1 MNRIKGLAST
11 EGAPVTPRTCKS
23 VGKATQSP
31 ADWSVA
37 LIPMRTPHR
46 LDVSDTQNPS
56 AAEISNSPICLNSD
70 TKLRLEHPALS
81 ERPLNLRMHTASYC
95 GGDRRTCAAASIEP
109 PPIALRNF
117 ANSVVLF
124 SNVISCEGLTERIVS
139 VWADACP
146 LLSTET
152 SKDVRNPL
160 FACICPAPAD
170 AVAAVRENGA
180 FQGFEILSTW
190 EDGLGDILPSS
201 IDCQATWIVLAVKTK
216 RPVYCPLQ
224 AWKKHRLF
232 IRNLNSPPKFS
243 ILPAL
248 PKQSL
253 IWSSSCP
260 MKHFQTEQIILSGN
274 RCLLVRGH
282 PKGFVSKHST
292 VLMKSAKL
300 THKWEDVLDSFEGGI
315 DTRSGSTIVHDV
327 ETRLNHVTCS
337 GCSTLETLTVSMTR
351 SGLLERPM
359 VKTIVKLVEAKLL
372 QSEPWKLAE
381 TRRLHR
387 TAPTHLTRTSCPDG
401 DRSTSALLMRSAK
414 TWKTFWQCI
423 CLNACICVSLVTG
436 KIYFFQMSSGD
447 WASLFGVVSAYLTVV
462 SLASFQCPKRRGNF

>member
-1 MNRIKGLAST
+1 MNRLRGLAST
-11 EGAPVTPRTCKS
+11 EGAPVTLKTCKF

-31 ADWSVA
+31 ADWSAA
-37 LIPMRTPHR
+37 LTPMRTPHR
-46 LDVSDTQNPS
+46 LDVSETQNPTG
-56 AAEISNSPICLNSD
+56 AEVTNSPICLNSD
-70 TKLRLEHPALS
+70 SKLRVEHPAVP
-81 ERPLNLRMHTASYC
+81 ERPLNLRMHTAFYC
-95 GGDRRTCAAASIEP
+95 GGNRRTCAAASIEP

-117 ANSVVLF
+117 ANSVVLC

-146 LLSTET
+146 PLSTET
-152 SKDVRNPL
+152 NKDVRNPL
-160 FACICPAPAD
+160 FACICPAPVD
-170 AVAAVRENGA
+170 AVAAVRENGEL
-180 FQGFEILSTW
+180 QCFEILSTW
-190 EDGLGDILPSS
+190 KDGLWAILPSS
-201 IDCQATWIVLAVKTK
+201 IDCQAEWIVLAVKTK

-232 IRNLNSPPKFS
+232 IRNLNSPPRFS

-260 MKHFQTEQIILSGN
+260 TKLVQTEPIILSGN
-274 RCLLVRGH
+274 RCLLVRDH
-282 PKGFVSKHST
+282 PKGFVSKHRN
-292 VLMKSAKL
+292 VLLKSAKL

-315 DTRSGSTIVHDV
+315 DTWSETTIAHDV
-327 ETRLNHVTCS
+327 ETGLNHVTCS
-337 GCSTLETLTVSMTR
+337 EFSTLESLTVNMTR

-359 VKTIVKLVEAKLL
+359 VKTVVKLVEAKFL
-372 QSEPWKLAE
+372 QSEPWKIAE

-447 WASLFGVVSAYLTVV
+447 WASLFGVASAYLTVV
-462 SLASFQCPKRRGNF
+462 SLATFQCPKRRGNF